1 MFNYA
6 KQHRDAENETL
17 REFFEKS
24 PSEHYAIL
32 METSKP
38 DQSKRS
44 ILSALRVISDDT
56 DYVDYIR
63 TMNELVSEKYAH
75 DQKTKKNKISM
86 DEIRK
91 IEKEYRKLVAIDM
104 SMDDKQPNLDVYN
117 TWILICLTS
126 GIYCSPRRLA
136 DFIYMRIKNIDKAN
150 DNYISKQTFVFNKYK
165 TVHSSPQSKIVPIS
179 NELYFILRRWMQLNP
194 TDYLIF
200 QPNRQPYTPSALTKK
215 LQKIYGKSVSVSAI
229 RSIYTSS
236 VLREDLKEVEEIN
249 DRLEQK
255 AAEMGTSVN
264 MLKTVYLKERG

>member
-1 MFNYA
+1 
-6 KQHRDAENETL
+6 
-17 REFFEKS
+17 
-24 PSEHYAIL
+24 
-32 METSKP
+32 METTKP

-63 TMNELVSEKYAH
+63 TMNTRVSEKYAH

-86 DEIRK
+86 EQIRK

-104 SMDDKQPNLDVYN
+104 SMDDKHPNLDVYN

-126 GIYCSPRRLA
+126 SIYCAPRRLQ
-136 DFIYMRIKNIDKAN
+136 DFIHMKIKNIDKSK
-150 DNYISKQTFVFNKYK
+150 DNYISKQSFVFNQFK
-165 TVHSSPQSKIVPIS
+165 TVHTNPLAKVVPIS

-215 LQKIYGKSVSVSAI
+215 LQKIYGANVSVSAI

-236 VLREDLKEVEEIN
+236 VLRQDLKEVEEIS
-249 DRLEQK
+249 DRLEQN

-264 MLKTVYLKERG
+264 MLKSVYLKERG